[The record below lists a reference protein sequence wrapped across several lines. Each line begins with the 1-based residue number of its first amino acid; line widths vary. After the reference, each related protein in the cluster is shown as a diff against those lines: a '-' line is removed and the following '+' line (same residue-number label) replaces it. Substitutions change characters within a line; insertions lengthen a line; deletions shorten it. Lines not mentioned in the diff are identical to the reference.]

1 MKKISIA
8 LLVVTLL
15 ILFLAGCPW
24 SKDDATYFTLTML
37 EPVGQGTVVPV
48 VGEHSY
54 KEGRQIQL
62 KATEADGWDFAEWE
76 VDAEFY
82 SSEAIAN
89 LVIDSDVVVQ
99 AFFTE
104 IAGGD
109 PVTVIVR
116 ADPYLLGEV
125 QNFGGE
131 VQVNN
136 KGFTGMDEVEVVVG
150 EVVTIEA
157 REFDGW
163 VFLGWFQEAEIAAM
177 GGEPFCEELTC
188 EFAAD
193 SDMNLVAYFD
203 PNIVG
208 ETTWEVVATMNNCEW
223 WDDGQQFIGEGTV
236 TITEEPARMVGTALI
251 NPDLDVQQLLALV
264 RGVMQTMLDRAIES
278 ASESPVLDFQT
289 VEIPPEN
296 LIEFE
301 YIDTETVK
309 LDYDVTFH
317 GFDPDEPEETAITWA
332 TAKYTIRFSH
342 DFIIE
347 VLFAVEV
354 IGRSLQPHLVEF
366 IALIHDNIPGY
377 EPLSGELTVVS
388 ERKTIE

>member
-89 LVIDSDVVVQ
+89 LVIDSYVVVQ

-104 IAGGD
+104 IVSGD

-116 ADPYLLGEV
+116 ADPYILGEV

-188 EFAAD
+188 EFTAD
-193 SDMNLVAYFD
+193 NDMNLVAYFD

-208 ETTWEVVATMNNCEW
+208 ETAWEVVATMNNCEW
-223 WDDGQQFIGEGTV
+223 WDASQQFIGEGTV

-278 ASESPVLDFQT
+278 ASESPELDFQT

-317 GFDPDEPEETAITWA
+317 GFNPDEPEETAVTWA
-332 TAKYTIRFSH
+332 TAKYTIRFSPEY
-342 DFIIE
+342 IME

-354 IGRSLQPHLVEF
+354 IGHSLQPHLVEF
-366 IALIHDNIPGY
+366 IALIHDNVPGY

-388 ERKTIE
+388 ERKTTE

>member
-1 MKKISIA
+1 
-8 LLVVTLL
+8 
-15 ILFLAGCPW
+15 
-24 SKDDATYFTLTML
+24 ML

-354 IGRSLQPHLVEF
+354 IGLSLQPHLVEF
-366 IALIHDNIPGY
+366 IALIHDNVPGY

-388 ERKTIE
+388 ERKDVQ